1 MSFQRRLNNT
11 SIKVKHML
19 VRYILSWLPLAVI
32 AVANGILRQSTY
44 GQFVSELAAH
54 QISTL
59 TGIIFTG
66 VLVFWLNR
74 NWPIESATQAW
85 FIGLTWLGLTIA
97 FEFGFG
103 HFVVGHPWARLF
115 ADYDLLSGRVWSV
128 FLLWILFMPWLFY
141 RFG

>member
-44 GQFVSELAAH
+44 G
-54 QISTL
+54 
-59 TGIIFTG
+59 
-66 VLVFWLNR
+66 
-74 NWPIESATQAW
+74 
-85 FIGLTWLGLTIA
+85 
-97 FEFGFG
+97 

>member
-1 MSFQRRLNNT
+1 
-11 SIKVKHML
+11 ML
-19 VRYILSWLPLAVI
+19 VRYLLFWFLLAVV

-44 GQFVSELAAH
+44 GKIVSDLAAH

-59 TGIIFTG
+59 TGIVFTG

-74 NWPIESATQAW
+74 TWPIESASQAW
-85 FIGLTWLGLTIA
+85 LIGLIWLCLTIA

-103 HFVVGHPWARLF
+103 HFVVGHPWNRLF

-128 FLLWILFMPWLFY
+128 FLLWILFMPRLFY
-141 RFG
+141 RFA